1 MRSILKWGLIVG
13 GGVIAALIVALVVIP
28 RFVDVQKYKPVIEE
42 RVAAATGRPFALGGD
57 LKLSLFPWA
66 GLSLSDL
73 RLGNPPG
80 FAEKDLLVVEGFDV
94 RVKLLPLLFRDVQ
107 VERFVLKGPRL
118 VLERLKNGR
127 GNWEGIGATNKSA
140 APATPKGTQAA
151 ASAGGPLPIKSLMV
165 GEFAVTGGSVL
176 WIDPTKPERLEI
188 TDFNLRLSDVSLDKP
203 IGVVLSALLDAKPVS
218 LEGRVGP
225 VGPMPGKGTVPI
237 DLAVTALKTLDLTVK
252 GHLVDPVDALRFDL
266 AVAVASFSPRQ
277 LFEALAQ
284 PFAVRTAD
292 PSALQKVG
300 LKVELQGDTRAVSG
314 RNGRLELD
322 DALLLFD
329 FDAAEFDKPKVGFN
343 LEIDQIDLDRYL
355 PPAEDKKQAAAGAPG
370 GEKGAVKP
378 APDFTPLR
386 RLVLDASAKIGE
398 LKAAKARVQDLSL
411 QVTGRNGVFRLNPLT
426 LELYQGELAV
436 NGTLSLQTDTPRTD
450 LALRMKDV
458 QVGPLLKDLKGT
470 EVLTGTTRA
479 EMELRMAGMDAAAIK
494 PTLNGKG
501 SLVFSDG
508 AVKGLDLAGMVH
520 NAKAA
525 FGLAAAATTRPQT
538 DFSELKVP
546 FTLDNGVFKTSAT
559 TLQSPAL
566 RVLAAG
572 QADLVRETLD
582 FRIEP
587 KFAATLKGQ
596 GDATDRTGVTVPV
609 LVSGTFAKPSF
620 QPDLKGL
627 VQQHFGEDLK
637 DIQQKLEKG
646 ELKKDDLKSL
656 EKKAKGILKGL
667 PFGN

>member
-1 MRSILKWGLIVG
+1 MKRALKWGAIVG
-13 GGVIAALIVALVVIP
+13 GGVIAALIVALLVIP

-42 RVAAATGRPFALGGD
+42 RVAAATGRPFALGGE

-80 FAEKDLLVVEGFDV
+80 FAEKDLLVVKNFDV

-107 VERFVLKGPRL
+107 VERFVLTGPRL

-127 GNWEGIGATNKSA
+127 GNWEGIGTADKRAAAAKPTEARGA
-140 APATPKGTQAA
+140 APD
-151 ASAGGPLPIKSLMV
+151 PLPIKSLMV
-165 GEFAVTGGSVL
+165 GEFSVSEGSVV
-176 WIDPTKPERLEI
+176 WIDRTKPERREV

-218 LEGRVGP
+218 LGGRVGP
-225 VGPMPGKGTVPI
+225 VGPIPGKGTVPI

-252 GHLVDPVDALRFDL
+252 GRVENPVDAPHFDL
-266 AVAVASFSPRQ
+266 AVVLAPFSPRN
-277 LFEALAQ
+277 LYAALEQ
-284 PFAVRTAD
+284 PFPVQTAD
-292 PSALQKVG
+292 PGALQKVG
-300 LKVELQGDTRAVSG
+300 MKLDLQGDNRRVSG

-322 DALLLFD
+322 DALLAFE
-329 FDAAEFDKPKVGFN
+329 FDAAEFDKPKVDFS
-343 LEIDQIDLDRYL
+343 LELDQIDLDRYL
-355 PPAEDKKQAAAGAPG
+355 PPAEDQKQVATGEPG
-370 GEKGAVKP
+370 GTKGGGKAP
-378 APDFTPLR
+378 PDFSPLR
-386 RLVLDASAKIGE
+386 RLELDATAKIGN
-398 LKAAKARVQDLSL
+398 LKVAKAGVQDLGL
-411 QVTGRNGVFRLNPLT
+411 RVTGRNGIFRLNPLT
-426 LELYQGELAV
+426 LKLYQGDLAIT
-436 NGTLSLQTDTPRTD
+436 GTLNLQTNTPRTD
-450 LALRMKDV
+450 LALQMRDV
-458 QVGPLLKDLKGT
+458 QVGPLLKDLKDM

-479 EMELRMAGMDAAAIK
+479 EMELRMAGLDAEAIT

-546 FTLDNGVFKTSAT
+546 FTLDNGVFKTTETS
-559 TLQSPAL
+559 LQSPAL

-582 FRIEP
+582 FRIDP
-587 KFAATLKGQ
+587 KFVATLKGQ

-627 VQQHFGEDLK
+627 VQQHFGEELK
-637 DIQQKLEKG
+637 DVQQKIEKG
-646 ELKKDDLKSL
+646 EFKKDDLKSL